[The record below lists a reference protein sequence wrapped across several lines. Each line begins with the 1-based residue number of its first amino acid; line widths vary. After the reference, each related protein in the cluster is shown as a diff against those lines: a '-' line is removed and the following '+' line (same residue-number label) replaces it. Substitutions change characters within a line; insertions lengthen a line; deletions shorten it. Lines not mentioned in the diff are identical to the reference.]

1 MDSYSATLCALAAL
15 SLAGGGAVLATAR
28 SVSGPVPSPSV
39 AAWSTAGFVPA
50 ALAISLAQA
59 GIVPFALRDAVGGAG
74 IAGALLLAAPAA
86 DRLGRVPA
94 SLLAAAA
101 GSLAG
106 WIVSL
111 KLRETVIDDAG
122 AATFGILLTLAGA
135 AAVAALSAADACTAR
150 ELEADLLGEAPPL
163 ASASPGPAFWD
174 GLALA
179 LAAGVCAAL
188 SLAPA
193 ALLSVT
199 PPALPSMAVGVALCT
214 PAAAALALALA
225 GESPLDA
232 APPRARGVAAAGGA
246 VLAASLAASL
256 AAAAHAVPLAVVV
269 PSVLVGGAACASV
282 ASALS
287 SLDTRAA
294 TAPLARAAAAAGVV
308 GGTWL
313 LVTSV

>member
-1 MDSYSATLCALAAL
+1 MDLYATTLCAVAAL
-15 SLAGGGAVLATAR
+15 CLAGGGAVLATAR
-28 SVSGPVPSPSV
+28 SAAGPVPSPSV
-39 AAWSTAGFVPA
+39 AAWSTAGLVPA
-50 ALAISLAQA
+50 ALAISLAQS

-94 SLLAAAA
+94 SLLAASA
-101 GSLAG
+101 GGLASYT
-106 WIVSL
+106 VSL
-111 KLRETVIDDAG
+111 RLLHETVIDEAG
-122 AATFGILLTLAGA
+122 AAACGILLTLAGA
-135 AAVAALSAADACTAR
+135 AAVATLAAGDACARR
-150 ELEADLLGEAPPL
+150 ELEADLLGEAPL
-163 ASASPGPAFWD
+163 TSASPGPAFWD

-199 PPALPSMAVGVALCT
+199 PPALPSIAVGVALAT

-232 APPRARGVAAAGGA
+232 TPHRARGVAAAGGA

-269 PSVLVGGAACASV
+269 PTVLVGGAACASA

-287 SLDTRAA
+287 SLDARAA
-294 TAPLARAAAAAGVV
+294 TAPLSRALAAAGVV
-308 GGTWL
+308 GGAWL